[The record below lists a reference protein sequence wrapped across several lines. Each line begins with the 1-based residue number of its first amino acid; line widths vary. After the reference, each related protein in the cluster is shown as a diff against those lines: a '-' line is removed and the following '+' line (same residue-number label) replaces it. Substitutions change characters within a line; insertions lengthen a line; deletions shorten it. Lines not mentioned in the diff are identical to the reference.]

1 MTEYQ
6 KGIEI
11 VQDLIKK
18 RWVPEILHSIK
29 LGNKTYTNILNS
41 IEYLSQ
47 TELQRK
53 LKILEEYEAINKN
66 EKDLCYDLTEFGNEI
81 DHLFQHVYELGQK
94 YLRRDKI

>member
-11 VQDLIKK
+11 IQDLIKK

-53 LKILEEYEAINKN
+53 LKILEEFEAINKD
-66 EKDLCYDLTEFGNEI
+66 EKELSYNLTEFGNEI

-94 YLRRDKI
+94 YFETR

>member
-11 VQDLIKK
+11 IQDLIKK

-41 IEYLSQ
+41 IEFLSQ

-53 LKILEEYEAINKN
+53 LKILEEYEAVIKD
-66 EKDLCYDLTEFGNEI
+66 EKELSYDLTEFGNEI

-94 YLRRDKI
+94 YFEPR

>member
-11 VQDLIKK
+11 IQDLIKK

-53 LKILEEYEAINKN
+53 LKILEEYEAINKD
-66 EKDLCYDLTEFGNEI
+66 EKELSYNLTEFGNEI

-94 YLRRDKI
+94 YFETR

>member
-1 MTEYQ
+1 MPEYQ

-18 RWVPEILHSIK
+18 RWIPEILRSIK
-29 LGNKTYTNILNS
+29 LGNHSYTEILNS

-53 LKILEEYEAINKN
+53 LKILEEKN
-66 EKDLCYDLTEFGNEI
+66 CLIKDEEDGRYILTEFGHEI
-81 DHLFQHVYELGQK
+81 NHLFQHVFDLGKK
-94 YLRRDKI
+94 YLQ

>member
-18 RWVPEILHSIK
+18 RWIPEILHSIK
-29 LGNKTYTNILNS
+29 LGNQTYTEILNS

-53 LKILEEYEAINKN
+53 LKVLEEKN
-66 EKDLCYDLTEFGNEI
+66 CILKNVEETGYILTEFGNEI
-81 DHLFQHVYELGQK
+81 DHLFQHVFDLGQK
-94 YLRRDKI
+94 YLQ

>member
-11 VQDLIKK
+11 VQELIKK
-18 RWVPEILHSIK
+18 RWIPEILHSIK

-41 IEYLSQ
+41 IEFLSQ

-53 LKILEEYEAINKN
+53 LKILEEYNAVLKSDDESSYNI
-66 EKDLCYDLTEFGNEI
+66 TEFGNEI

-94 YLRRDKI
+94 YF